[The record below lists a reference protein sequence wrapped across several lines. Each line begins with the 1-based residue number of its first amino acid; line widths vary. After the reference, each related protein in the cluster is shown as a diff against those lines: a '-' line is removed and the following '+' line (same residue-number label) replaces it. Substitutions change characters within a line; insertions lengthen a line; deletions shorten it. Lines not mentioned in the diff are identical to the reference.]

1 MHLQGSATVTLAELF
16 RNGNHAVTLTRALV
30 LPSGKKQ
37 GSITA
42 TFQLLGDVA
51 ASTGT
56 SFAYSAPATR
66 ADLPAEVAVAADG
79 GAACTCFRGLCVHA

>member
-1 MHLQGSATVTLAELF
+1 MHLQGSATITVAELF

-66 ADLPAEVAVAADG
+66 ALPAEVAADG
-79 GAACTCFRGLCVHA
+79 GAASPACTCFGGLCVHA